1 MMISPIYHNK
11 YKELVWFLL
20 DTMVGENLAG
30 KGQEEAAAG
39 GGSERCS
46 VPHEPK
52 ECALNRRDLLKLAAL
67 SAVPASVLQAR
78 SALAADAIE
87 LGCPVPMSGAFAA
100 NGKFADLGMK
110 LAVEQYGKVLGRPL
124 AYSVLDTE
132 GKPATAVRKVQ
143 ELAQQKNARYF
154 AGGILSSE
162 SLAMGKEA
170 EKLGGVFITTA
181 GADEITG
188 KDCNRATFRWSV
200 PTYGA
205 IERTVRP
212 LIESMP
218 KAKRWYTITP
228 QYVFGDGLLSAAKN
242 IFKEKGI
249 EHVGNSYH
257 ALTEKEFS
265 GYLTNAMA
273 AKPDVLLILNF
284 GSQSSDTLRQAV
296 SFGMKKNVTILV
308 AWASGLE
315 QFESL
320 GADLCDGVYFG
331 AQYWHDVDTPANHD
345 LVKRTQ
351 AAFKANPNY
360 SLAGSYTCTKILL
373 DAMVKAGSADP
384 KAVIAALQG
393 MKYDGLTGPEE
404 IRAADH
410 QVLKNYY
417 LLKGKPK
424 SRMKDKDDFADV
436 VAVGKA
442 FLPAEQTQCKLA

>member
-1 MMISPIYHNK
+1 M
-11 YKELVWFLL
+11 
-20 DTMVGENLAG
+20 
-30 KGQEEAAAG
+30 
-39 GGSERCS
+39 
-46 VPHEPK
+46 
-52 ECALNRRDLLKLAAL
+52 NRRDLLKLAAL
-67 SAVPASVLQAR
+67 SAVPASLIHGRTAFAAGE
-78 SALAADAIE
+78 ALE
-87 LGCPVPMSGAFAA
+87 FGCPVPMSGAFAA

-110 LAVEQYGKVLGRPL
+110 LAIEQYGQVLGRPL
-124 AYSVLDTE
+124 RYSVLDTE

-143 ELAQQKNARYF
+143 ELAQQKTARYF

-170 EKLGGVFITTA
+170 EKFGGVFVTTA

-228 QYVFGDGLLSAAKN
+228 QYVFGDGLLSAAKA

-265 GYLTNAMA
+265 GYLTNALA
-273 AKPDVLLILNF
+273 ARPDVLLILNF

-296 SFGMKKNVTILV
+296 SFGMKKNTTILV

-320 GADLCDGVYFG
+320 GADLCEGVYFG
-331 AQYWHDVDTPANHD
+331 AQYWHGVDTPLNRD
-345 LVKRTQ
+345 LVRRANEK
-351 AAFKANPNY
+351 FKANPNY
-360 SLAGSYTCTKILL
+360 SLAGSYICTKI
-373 DAMVKAGSADP
+373 MVDGMIKAGSADP
-384 KAVIAALQG
+384 KAVVAALEG
-393 MKYDGLTGPEE
+393 MKYEGLTGPEE

-417 LLKGKPK
+417 LLKGKAK
-424 SRMKDKDDFADV
+424 ARMKDKDDYAEV
-436 VAVGKA
+436 VSVGQA
-442 FLPAEQTQCKLA
+442 FLPVGQTQCKMA